1 MVSHLNENMSW
12 YLKHKFVKIS
22 AARNLAAYQ
31 DKAVKEFGPHVND
44 CVEALGVPNFDNL
57 QAPVARDY
65 IGFLGQTNMD
75 NFKAAGGR
83 FDITKG
89 AT

>member
-1 MVSHLNENMSW
+1 M
-12 YLKHKFVKIS
+12 
-22 AARNLAAYQ
+22 RQ
-31 DKAVKEFGPHVND
+31 
-44 CVEALGVPNFDNL
+44 ALGVPNYDNL

-75 NFKAAGGR
+75 NFKAAGER
-83 FDITKG
+83 FNMTEG